1 MNETYEEF
9 DTRQST
15 GSTST
20 RTFSEAQERRMS
32 GDYIQT
38 LVNEVFDSSYDDYT
52 EGNQNE
58 FIAKVTVHTDPSAAI
73 GAENDANAISTQT
86 PVIAAAA
93 SALGAQK
100 VNDKATVV
108 KTQNVKETSGKK
120 SSSPTKLRKRFASL
134 TEGLT
139 EKAREVM
146 KRLSLSSP
154 GRSSLNNS
162 PKMRNKIKRI
172 KMKSKVQARRKP
184 KNKGSQNNL
193 HHQNTY
199 QADQMYQGH
208 HHLKQQNYNSPSV
221 NS

>member
-32 GDYIQT
+32 GDSIQT
-38 LVNEVFDSSYDDYT
+38 LVNEVFDSSDDDYT
-52 EGNQNE
+52 EPKSVLSEGNQNE
-58 FIAKVTVHTDPSAAI
+58 FIAEVTVHTDAMANTSSAAASAAI
-73 GAENDANAISTQT
+73 GAENDANAISSPQT

-93 SALGAQK
+93 SALGGQK

-139 EKAREVM
+139 EKAREC
-146 KRLSLSSP
+146 
-154 GRSSLNNS
+154 
-162 PKMRNKIKRI
+162 
-172 KMKSKVQARRKP
+172 
-184 KNKGSQNNL
+184 
-193 HHQNTY
+193 Y
-199 QADQMYQGH
+199 
-208 HHLKQQNYNSPSV
+208 
-221 NS
+221 

>member
-20 RTFSEAQERRMS
+20 RTFSDAQERRMS
-32 GDYIQT
+32 GDSIHT
-38 LVNEVFDSSYDDYT
+38 LVNEVFDSSDDDYT
-52 EGNQNE
+52 EPKSVFSEGNQNE
-58 FIAKVTVHTDPSAAI
+58 SIAEVAVHRDAMANLSASAAI

-108 KTQNVKETSGKK
+108 KNQNVKETSGKK
-120 SSSPTKLRKRFASL
+120 SSSPTKLRKRFTSL
-134 TEGLT
+134 TEGLF
-139 EKAREVM
+139 EKAREVT

-154 GRSSLNNS
+154 GRSSLNN
-162 PKMRNKIKRI
+162 
-172 KMKSKVQARRKP
+172 
-184 KNKGSQNNL
+184 NL
-193 HHQNTY
+193 
-199 QADQMYQGH
+199 
-208 HHLKQQNYNSPSV
+208 KK
-221 NS
+221 